1 LSAAVAACGWVAVA
15 ALALLLA
22 LAHRRLELVARAEHE
37 LRGPATV
44 LGLAVER
51 MRRDPDAAAHVAALE
66 LELER
71 LRAGVADL
79 SAARQGRRA
88 TPRPEPVELERLVRG
103 AGAAWGPPLSGA
115 GRPLRVDWQA
125 GSVPV
130 IADRRR
136 VAQALGNVVA
146 NAAEHGRGAVE
157 ISGRRRPNGVLV
169 EVRSSG
175 PAKRR
180 SQPGRGRGLAIAASA
195 LSTVGGRLAL
205 RSDGEVTT
213 AALELPLDERGT
225 A

>member
-157 ISGRRRPNGVLV
+157 ISGRRRPDGVLV
-169 EVRSSG
+169 EVRSGG

-180 SQPGRGRGLAIAASA
+180 SRPGRGRGLAIAASA
-195 LSTVGGRLAL
+195 LSAVGGRLAL

>member
-88 TPRPEPVELERLVRG
+88 ALRPEPVELERLVRG

-115 GRPLRVDWQA
+115 GRGLRLDWRA
-125 GSVPV
+125 GDPPV

-146 NAAEHGRGAVE
+146 NAAEHGRGTVE
-157 ISGRRRPNGVLV
+157 IRGRCQPDGVLV
-169 EVRSSG
+169 EVRSGG
-175 PAKRR
+175 PVGPR
-180 SQPGRGRGLAIAASA
+180 SRPGRGRGLAIAASA
-195 LSTVGGRLAL
+195 LSSVGGRLAL

-213 AALELPLDERGT
+213 AALELPVDERGP

>member
-1 LSAAVAACGWVAVA
+1 MSAAVAACGWVAVA

-22 LAHRRLELVARAEHE
+22 VAHRRLELVARAEHE

-51 MRRDPDAAAHVAALE
+51 MRRDPGAAGHVEALE

-88 TPRPEPVELERLVRG
+88 APRPEPVELERLVRG

-115 GRPLRVDWQA
+115 GRGLRVDWRA
-125 GSVPV
+125 GGAPV

-146 NAAEHGRGAVE
+146 NAAEHGRGTVE
-157 ISGRRRPNGVLV
+157 IRGRRQPEGVLV
-169 EVRSSG
+169 EVRSGG
-175 PAKRR
+175 PVGPR
-180 SQPGRGRGLAIAASA
+180 SRPGRGRGLAIAASA
-195 LSTVGGRLAL
+195 LCSVGGRLAL

-213 AALELPLDERGT
+213 AALELPVDERGT